1 MSLLLFRTFFTLY
14 SNISFEEKT
23 TKKRCQFITL
33 VTSEAIVSTLM
44 SDTLDNAL
52 ENTDI
57 KKELGTVIL

>member
-1 MSLLLFRTFFTLY
+1 MSLFLFRTLTFLL
-14 SNISFEEKT
+14 
-23 TKKRCQFITL
+23 KKRRQFITL

-44 SDTLDNAL
+44 SDTLDKAL